1 MFNEKKLEKMVID
14 LKLGETSQ
22 NFEEMLENINQ
33 DNKLYKELLEVYK
46 RIPTLKKEH
55 KDFDEEM
62 LFLEYRGWF
71 CVSMEQ
77 EILSYVKGVF

>member
-1 MFNEKKLEKMVID
+1 MFNEKELEQMVVD
-14 LKLGETSQ
+14 LKLGETSE
-22 NFEEMLENINQ
+22 NFKEMLEKINEN
-33 DNKLYKELLEVYK
+33 NKFHKELLKVYES
-46 RIPTLKKEH
+46 IPTLKEEH

-71 CVSMEQ
+71 CVRMEQ